1 MYSLI
6 TKNGGKLSRF
16 TTTVSVS
23 QSCGQVT
30 PRLDLRRKLTSYE
43 DYNNNEGR
51 SKDSIPPCSK
61 AQGFLEGIR

>member
-1 MYSLI
+1 MHSLI

-23 QSCGQVT
+23 QSRGQVT
-30 PRLDLRRKLTSYE
+30 PTLDLRRKLTSYKG
-43 DYNNNEGR
+43 YTYLNR
-51 SKDSIPPCSK
+51 TSKNSIPPCAK

>member
-23 QSCGQVT
+23 QSRGQVT
-30 PRLDLRRKLTSYE
+30 PTLDLRRKLTSYG
-43 DYNNNEGR
+43 DYNNNEGG